1 LPNGNTILCNWLGHG
16 HIGEQADVVEITPD
30 KKIVWEFVDHIHI
43 KSINQI
49 QVLDIPG
56 DPSKGEILR

>member
-1 LPNGNTILCNWLGHG
+1 VSILITELPPSGRN
-16 HIGEQADVVEITPD
+16 EQAVEITPD
-30 KKIVWEFVDHIHI
+30 KKIVWEFVDQTHI

-56 DPSKGEILR
+56 DASKGEILR

>member
-16 HIGEQADVVEITPD
+16 QIGEQADAVEITPD
-30 KKIVWEFVDHIHI
+30 KKIVWEFADHTHI

-49 QVLDIPG
+49 QALDIPG
-56 DPSKGEILR
+56 DASKGEILR